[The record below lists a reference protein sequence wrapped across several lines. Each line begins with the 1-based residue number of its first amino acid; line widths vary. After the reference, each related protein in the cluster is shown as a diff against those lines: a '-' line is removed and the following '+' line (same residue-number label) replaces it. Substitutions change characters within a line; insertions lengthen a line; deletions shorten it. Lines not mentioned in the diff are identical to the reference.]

1 MAGHFSEFGML
12 PEICKAVEDMDWL
25 LPTDVQAEAIPLILG
40 GGDVLMAAET
50 GSGKTG
56 AFCLPVIQIVHE
68 TIRDALSGK
77 VSKAPSVSGPSTFK
91 MNPFDRGDTLT
102 IDKEGYLCQSR
113 DFYKWQGCRST
124 LGVKKVYLY
133 SPNVL
138 SLANNSGKYYY
149 EATVTDE
156 GLCRVGW
163 STAHATLD
171 LGTDE
176 EGFGFGGTGKK
187 SYNRQFDT
195 YGEPFGIND
204 TIGCYIN
211 LDNGTVKY
219 SKNGVDFGKA
229 FDIPQ
234 ALLGKTFFA
243 AVVLKN
249 AEMKFNFGDSSF
261 QCPPKGDYIPL
272 SKAPKDV
279 TAAGGDTASIQS
291 KPGKFSNRC
300 APSAIIIEPSREL
313 AHQTHAQIHLFQNH
327 LPQPKVK
334 PVLLVGGE
342 NAKDQ
347 IRQLNDGV
355 DIVTG
360 TPGKLNDFITTDKI
374 SLHQVK
380 FFILD
385 EADGLL
391 AQGNNDLIMKIYNK
405 IPKITAG
412 KRLQWGQRSWR
423 GSSIDRYYLCV
434 VRQVWCGGF
443 GVIVTCSA
451 TLHSFDVKKLAE
463 RIMHFPTWV
472 DLKGQDSVPETVH
485 HVVCHVD
492 PLVDTSWVNLKKKV
506 KTDGIHAKDNIK
518 PNSQSPESLSEAV
531 KILKAEYLVKAIDEH
546 KMDSGI
552 IFCRTKLDCD
562 NIEQYLLSLG
572 GGPKAMV
579 DAYSCVCLH
588 GDRSPQERKTNLQKF
603 KDNEVCFLICTDVAA
618 RGIDIQGVPYGPK
631 AMVNA
636 YSSVCLHG
644 DRSPQERKTN
654 LQKFK
659 DNEVCFLICTDVAAR
674 GIDIQ
679 GVPYVINVT
688 FPDDKQ
694 NYVHRIGRVGRADR
708 MGLALSLVSDV
719 KEKVWYHTCPNR
731 GKGCFNTRLKTR
743 EAALSGTTRLRY
755 VHGKKDR
762 ALSGKTR
769 LRYAHGKRKR
779 CSIWYNETQ
788 YLADVEDH
796 LGETIPV
803 IQPDMKVASNEFDGK
818 VVYGAKRGKGAVF
831 QTHTAELAPS
841 VQELAALE
849 QQAQTSF
856 IDLMHRNW
864 TKVR

>member
-77 VSKAPSVSGPSTFK
+77 VSKASSVSGPSTFK
-91 MNPFDRGDTLT
+91 MNPFDRGDTFT
-102 IDKEGYLCQSR
+102 IDEEGYLCQSR

-124 LGVKKVYLY
+124 LGVKK
-133 SPNVL
+133 
-138 SLANNSGKYYY
+138 GKYYY

-313 AHQTHAQIHLFQNH
+313 AHQTHAQIHLFQKH

-412 KRLQWGQRSWR
+412 KRLQ
-423 GSSIDRYYLCV
+423 
-434 VRQVWCGGF
+434 
-443 GVIVTCSA
+443 IVTCSA

-506 KTDGIHAKDNIK
+506 KTDGVHAKDNIK

-572 GGPKAMV
+572 
-579 DAYSCVCLH
+579 
-588 GDRSPQERKTNLQKF
+588 E
-603 KDNEVCFLICTDVAA
+603 
-618 RGIDIQGVPYGPK
+618 GPK

-731 GKGCFNTRLKTR
+731 GKGCFNTRLKDQ
-743 EAALSGTTRLRY
+743 G
-755 VHGKKDR
+755 G
-762 ALSGKTR
+762 
-769 LRYAHGKRKR
+769 